1 MAKNRKRVNDV
12 GGRRDQ
18 FSAMLGQLCDIA
30 AEDAAEQ
37 ICASR
42 LLKPEEK
49 KEDVMFYLNQCSG
62 RTGTMCGN
70 DKQFKSRVERQQWR
84 QHRTKR
90 ARTAQSEAG
99 QLSPEAHAASA
110 AEDFSEDSAD
120 GPKIDEEKLIFV
132 RKEERRRG
140 KTAACRWFFPETS

>member
-1 MAKNRKRVNDV
+1 
-12 GGRRDQ
+12 
-18 FSAMLGQLCDIA
+18 MLGQLCDIA

-49 KEDVMFYLNQCSG
+49 KEDVMFYLDQCSE
-62 RTGTMCGN
+62 RTGTMSGN

-90 ARTAQSEAG
+90 ARTAQSEAS

-120 GPKIDEEKLIFV
+120 GPGRDEEKLTFV

-140 KTAACRWFFPETS
+140 KTAVCRCSFPETS